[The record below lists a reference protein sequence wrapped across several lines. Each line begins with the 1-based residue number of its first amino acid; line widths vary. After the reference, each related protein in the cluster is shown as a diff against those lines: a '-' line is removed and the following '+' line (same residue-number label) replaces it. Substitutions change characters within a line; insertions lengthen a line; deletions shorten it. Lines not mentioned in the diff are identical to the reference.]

1 MPFRHFS
8 RVYKGTALADLKA
21 KEQLRISGK
30 CKEVEYTELISIV
43 VDQEEFDQLCNDIS
57 SARSC
62 YQNYAH
68 QSTATLDGKWKCII
82 IKNQHNEQRI
92 ILYTAGRMFPLYA
105 AFSE

>member
-1 MPFRHFS
+1 MQFLINFSLFFLNANCFLTQCDVSQLVAIHIHF
-8 RVYKGTALADLKA
+8 VD
-21 KEQLRISGK
+21 
-30 CKEVEYTELISIV
+30 VISIV

-82 IKNQHNEQRI
+82 IKNQHNEKRI